1 MLNMINEEIIFLKCV
16 YWYVWPLDNS
26 IMIPKIY
33 FLLSVRFLEM
43 PVKRH
48 IQDEGKPQSLSNSV
62 QSLTS
67 MDQSAA
73 RPINTVSLSI
83 LPEKCAKNL
92 HVSEMLT
99 IPTSRA
105 LEFNI
110 RIQLFDI
117 ISLMRCIFLLENKEI
132 YISKYI

>member
-1 MLNMINEEIIFLKCV
+1 
-16 YWYVWPLDNS
+16 
-26 IMIPKIY
+26 
-33 FLLSVRFLEM
+33 M

-92 HVSEMLT
+92 HVSETLT
-99 IPTSRA
+99 IAT
-105 LEFNI
+105 
-110 RIQLFDI
+110 
-117 ISLMRCIFLLENKEI
+117 
-132 YISKYI
+132 

>member
-1 MLNMINEEIIFLKCV
+1 
-16 YWYVWPLDNS
+16 
-26 IMIPKIY
+26 
-33 FLLSVRFLEM
+33 M

-62 QSLTS
+62 QSLSS

-73 RPINTVSLSI
+73 RPINTVSFSI

-99 IPTSRA
+99 IAT
-105 LEFNI
+105 
-110 RIQLFDI
+110 
-117 ISLMRCIFLLENKEI
+117 
-132 YISKYI
+132 